1 MLHAPRP
8 EPSATLLERIIAQTS
23 GMVDGNVG
31 TPAGELATSTSF
43 GAKILPFRN
52 RVVSAFR
59 RPVGQ
64 SFLQP
69 RLAMTAAMAFFSIAL
84 TLNLTGVR
92 LSAVRLSDLRP
103 TSIKR
108 GFYAANAG
116 VVRYYDNLSVVYQL
130 ESSVRDMQRDWD
142 TTPANQP
149 KAPAPEQPAP
159 DQQQKEK
166 PKQPN
171 PGSSYR
177 ESLRPARRD
186 DASDRSS
193 HHTND
198 NTTRLIAEPILTAA
212 LPIDDHAQQMN
223 QLGVSL

>member
-1 MLHAPRP
+1 
-8 EPSATLLERIIAQTS
+8 
-23 GMVDGNVG
+23 
-31 TPAGELATSTSF
+31 
-43 GAKILPFRN
+43 
-52 RVVSAFR
+52 
-59 RPVGQ
+59 
-64 SFLQP
+64 
-69 RLAMTAAMAFFSIAL
+69 MTAAMAFFSIAL

-92 LSAVRLSDLRP
+92 LSTVRLGDLRP

-130 ESSVRDMQRDWD
+130 ESSVRDLQRDWD
-142 TTPANQP
+142 TPPANQP

-159 DQQQKEK
+159 DQQKKDQ

-177 ESLRPARRD
+177 ESLRPTLRD
-186 DASDRSS
+186 AASDSS
-193 HHTND
+193 HHTNH
-198 NTTRLIAEPILTAA
+198 NTTRLIADPILTAA
-212 LPIDDHAQQMN
+212 LPFDDHAQHMN